1 MHVLKNGIEMEGTVM
16 KPYQNNSIPL
26 EAQYLYRRGREMLE
40 QRKEDIALV
49 FLKQSVFIAPCFSKA
64 YRELGN
70 CLDRLGRPEE
80 ASACRMKASRI
91 NLIHT
96 GGDEGITNKSRDESQ
111 PVPGYVLTCLV
122 W

>member
-1 MHVLKNGIEMEGTVM
+1 MEGTVM

-49 FLKQSVFIAPCFSKA
+49 FLKQAVFIAPCFSKA
-64 YRELGN
+64 YRELSN
-70 CLDRLGRPEE
+70 CLDWLGRPEE

-91 NLIHT
+91 DLIHAST
-96 GGDEGITNKSRDESQ
+96 GDEGITIGCRDENQ
-111 PVPGYVLTCLV
+111 PVPGYSLTCLV